1 MDDELVEAN
10 RHRLLRDAR
19 NTQAS
24 IGRKVIALK
33 DDGVVTF
40 RFEEQ
45 GENRACHARSD
56 DTDSSWRHC
65 ELRGDKIKIWR
76 VNVDEQLR
84 LKRT

>member
-10 RHRLLRDAR
+10 EHMLLRDAR

-24 IGRKVIALK
+24 IGRKVSALK

-45 GENRACHARSD
+45 GEDWARHAGSD
-56 DTDSSWRHC
+56 DTNSSWRHC
-65 ELRGDKIKIWR
+65 GL
-76 VNVDEQLR
+76 
-84 LKRT
+84 